1 LAEISEIVPNV
12 KNRQPIKKLIYTT
25 EKELIGDF
33 LYLVKDEINVK
44 EVEINRNASE
54 FVSYELKPQLK
65 TLGPKYGKLL
75 GQIRNELAT
84 KTNEIMNAINS
95 GKEYKFNV
103 NGEEITLSKD
113 DLLIYMNNKEG
124 FASES
129 SAQMTVV
136 LDTKLTKELIEEGIE
151 REFISKV
158 QSMRKEAEFEVTD
171 HISIAYRASG
181 EVEEVIKKNNFMKD
195 VLCDRV
201 ESDMKGFNKT
211 FDINGVETEVSIKK
225 I

>member
-1 LAEISEIVPNV
+1 
-12 KNRQPIKKLIYTT
+12 
-25 EKELIGDF
+25 
-33 LYLVKDEINVK
+33 
-44 EVEINRNASE
+44 
-54 FVSYELKPQLK
+54 
-65 TLGPKYGKLL
+65 
-75 GQIRNELAT
+75 
-84 KTNEIMNAINS
+84 
-95 GKEYKFNV
+95 
-103 NGEEITLSKD
+103 
-113 DLLIYMNNKEG
+113 MNNKEG

-158 QSMRKEAEFEVTD
+158 QSMRKEAGFEVTD

-181 EVEEVIKKNNFMKD
+181 EVEEVLKKNNFMKD

-201 ESDMKGFNKT
+201 ENDMKGFNKT